1 MLGGD
6 SAADTTEKRAGEEG
20 FGKDAGDEVGQAWL
34 GKFLSWMRPSF
45 CSPVFS
51 NSSHCLISYPVH
63 PLKSM
68 MTISKYLL
76 FFVIF
81 PSIQFNKRLPSSIPN
96 PGTML
101 RIGI

>member
-6 SAADTTEKRAGEEG
+6 SAADTTERRTGEEG
-20 FGKDAGDEVGQAWL
+20 FGKDARDEVGHASL
-34 GKFLSWMRPSF
+34 GKFPSWMRRSF
-45 CSPVFS
+45 CSPVFP
-51 NSSHCLISYPVH
+51 NSSQCLISYPVH

-81 PSIQFNKRLPSSIPN
+81 PSIQFNKHLPGSIPN
-96 PGTML
+96 PGTIL